1 MDLVPRDLLLLLI
14 GLEFDAV
21 LPVQLVKV
29 HFCLVIVHNLLL
41 VLIVFAAVFVVGV
54 AVMLLVI
61 VIVGGA

>member
-14 GLEFDAV
+14 GLEIDAV

-29 HFCLVIVHNLLL
+29 HFSLVIVHNLI
-41 VLIVFAAVFVVGV
+41 VLIDFAAVFVVGI